1 VLITLAIIGVIAAIT
16 IPSLIANHKKT
27 TLESQFAKSYKTLTH
42 MANMA
47 IAEHGSF
54 ENWDWKE
61 TFTEEEYDEFA
72 KKYFTPYLN
81 VAKFCP
87 SDKSNGYCFAEKYNT
102 AFNLSSFSYI
112 PNEFKKPQVILA
124 DGSSIIFGIHEN
136 CAERTDYCVTIGV
149 DVNGIKKPNT
159 VGRDVFSFNIYPQVN
174 RFMPGGTY
182 KAPYDSETGKFY
194 ERSPDEIRELCSE
207 VKRSSWNCAARIIID
222 GFKMNY

>member
-1 VLITLAIIGVIAAIT
+1 VPFAIYDKVAPPPVDIKLILFSCWNFFAAFNASPPPTIFIAFVSPVIRSISWV
-16 IPSLIANHKKT
+16 P
-27 TLESQFAKSYKTLTH
+27 
-42 MANMA
+42 
-47 IAEHGSF
+47 F
-54 ENWDWKE
+54 EN
-61 TFTEEEYDEFA
+61 
-72 KKYFTPYLN
+72 
-81 VAKFCP
+81 
-87 SDKSNGYCFAEKYNT
+87 
-102 AFNLSSFSYI
+102 SSFSYI